1 MDIINSVFSSITS
14 AIVTK
19 SFVAP
24 LERLKLLKQS
34 QLYYGQQNYTSLYDS
49 FKFIYKNE
57 GPLGFY
63 RGHYSNLVRI
73 VPSYMLKFP
82 TNEFYKKKLGVTH
95 DAPFRQL
102 LGGTLA
108 GLTQITCTYPLD
120 IIRTRMSLDNHMTN
134 NYTNYITCAQNIIKQ
149 EGVKTFYKGFLISGL
164 TYSLYVGIQFFIYE
178 KLCDEGGI
186 FGNRFIAGATAGLI
200 AQSLMFPGDTIKRNL
215 QINGIDSTKE
225 KYSGPL
231 SCIKNMYCV
240 HGIRAFYAGYGVNMI
255 KAMPEAALQFAI
267 YDYVKMSLKDYF

>member
-1 MDIINSVFSSITS
+1 MNIIHSAFSGIAS

-19 SFVAP
+19 TFVAP

-34 QLYYGQQNYTSLYDS
+34 QLYYGQQNYTNLYDS

-57 GPLGFY
+57 GLLGFY
-63 RGHYSNLVRI
+63 RGNYSNLVRI
-73 VPSYMLKFP
+73 IPAYMLKFP
-82 TNEFYKKKLGVTH
+82 TNEFYKKKLGVNRDT
-95 DAPFRQL
+95 PFKQL

-120 IIRTRMSLDNHMTN
+120 IIRTRMSLDSHMTN
-134 NYTNYITCAQNIIKQ
+134 NYTNYITCAQNIAKK
-149 EGVKTFYKGFLISGL
+149 EGLKAFYKGFPISGL
-164 TYSLYVGIQFFIYE
+164 TYPLYVGLQFFVYE